1 MKTIKK
7 IVRNAAAICGV
18 SVLLLNLISCA
29 TSKTQEYVYEDED
42 IVYADREKENPAF
55 TAPAMTD
62 EYLGDFDP
70 VLLKTTMSLQKSG
83 KKMKPRELTKSYI
96 VPRTNNIEIH
106 FRTMVN
112 KICFIMNKEE
122 RAQLKEAAEQFLN
135 EYETKTIERHKPS
148 KKNAYYTSR
157 CSLWYGLTG
166 LTNGSEIC
174 DYWTNAE
181 IIDKH
186 AYFMIHFTPS
196 RTVDGK
202 EFTPKVN
209 MYFSPTQ
216 LRDFME
222 LLDQEYLNSAVKEL
236 RQKAY
241 TY

>member
-18 SVLLLNLISCA
+18 SILLLNTISCA
-29 TSKTQEYVYEDED
+29 SKTKEYVYEDED

-55 TAPAMTD
+55 VAPAMTD

-70 VLLKTTMSLQKSG
+70 ILLKNTMSLYKSG
-83 KKMKPRELTKSYI
+83 KKMKPKELTKSYI
-96 VPRTNNIEIH
+96 VPRTNNLEVH
-106 FRTMVN
+106 FRTTVN
-112 KICFIMNKEE
+112 KVCFIMNKDE
-122 RAQLKEAAEQFLN
+122 RALLKEAAEKFLN
-135 EYETKTIERHKPS
+135 EYETKTIERHKPN
-148 KKNAYYTSR
+148 KKNSYYTSR
-157 CSLWYGLTG
+157 CSFWFGLSG
-166 LTNGSEIC
+166 LTNGSSIC

-186 AYFMIHFTPS
+186 AYFLIHFTPS
-196 RTVDGK
+196 RTEDGK
-202 EFTPKVN
+202 ELTPKVN

-236 RQKAY
+236 RAKAY